1 MKQASNL
8 SPNSRVKWQQDNS
21 RDQQSSSYQYKDDQL
36 QYQNQKKNTSP
47 IRQQQ
52 SNSSSKLLSNST
64 ASILERLKE
73 KQSQP
78 PKLVISGNGN
88 QNGNNQYFNSPF
100 NKSSSSLRQI
110 SNGKSPKNY
119 SKYQQQ
125 PQNESEVIEKI
136 NQSPEKLQIHEQY
149 LKYSQEQNNGRS
161 SNLSIRTPTSPQK
174 QQGTLNSFNQNQNNS
189 GLKKMTLEN
198 KSLNFIPDNQEQY
211 GRHLNKSNSEMIA
224 SNVLEKIVD
233 LEIKLKKELIKN
245 QHLETQVDSLNKQN
259 DKLSKLNHDLTMQNS
274 NLVNQITTN
283 DSDNITPSKQTS
295 KKQKNSNNNQEAV
308 DSNNSSMSDINAKDV
323 NYIKSLENEC
333 NKLQVLLEQK
343 NKELQSWMQRYIE
356 MQKKKEQKFEE
367 SETFNIMKK
376 QIEKYEEYS
385 KKQGEQ
391 TRIIENQKSSNERL
405 IENLKDEV
413 AMLKGE
419 RDTWMNKYQEAMK
432 QNNKRDQ
439 DDNYEFMMVK
449 QQKDEIQLKLA
460 QLTDQFNEQNQFLQE
475 QKQWTEHWKNKAVQL
490 ETKVLESQK
499 QDNSKYQQKIDEL
512 ETRIQKLML
521 ENQNIKSNVILE
533 NQIQESERYA
543 RVNAEKQEIQSQYK
557 QLQSKLELLAME
569 FKNER
574 EEKNQL
580 ANQLDQFKNENTEMR
595 INYEKK
601 VTDLENGVKEKANII
616 EQMKK
621 QEKEDQIKEINNRQQ
636 QEIETLKMRNKIVQI
651 ETELGNA
658 KIELEKSQS
667 KTKDYQRELDTW
679 SKKCEALERQHK
691 QQIEELNQHHSQL
704 KQSNIEKEVKAT
716 KLESEGKIFYLDN
729 QVKIMTKEVQI
740 WKEKCQSL
748 ELEYEESIKLKNTE
762 ITESQNKIQLLNQKN
777 LTSLNELNE
786 KYDKEQKAQ
795 QEKIAEQKHQ
805 IKILQQQIEQIQLEN
820 QSLQENS
827 IKRIRELQDIAQ
839 KAQQDIQGNSYS
851 QLDTKIK
858 QLQRQLLQLE
868 IEKNQEIDE
877 KNQQISQLE
886 GDKSQLKEKIQLYSQ
901 EIKNL
906 VSYLDKEKQNVEDLQ
921 KQISQAQREKD
932 DLENQMNDIKDQFE
946 HKSANCDFLLSENEQ
961 LNKQI
966 TGLKIK
972 LNHSQNV
979 QQSRFQQQQSQQQ
992 QQEIRQVQQT
1002 ANRLNQSQQYQQ
1014 SQQQKQQFNNQN
1026 ENQQFILQG
1035 YMNKQDYHQFNNIS
1049 NQNQE
1054 DSNDN
1059 Q

>member
-8 SPNSRVKWQQDNS
+8 SPNSRVRQQQDS
-21 RDQQSSSYQYKDDQL
+21 TKDQQSTSYQYKDEQI
-36 QYQNQKKNTSP
+36 QFQNQKKNTSP
-47 IRQQQ
+47 IRQSQ
-52 SNSSSKLLSNST
+52 SNSSTKLLSNST

-88 QNGNNQYFNSPF
+88 QNGNNNQYFNSPF
-100 NKSSSSLRQI
+100 NKSSSSQRQI

-119 SKYQQQ
+119 FKYQQE
-125 PQNESEVIEKI
+125 PQNESEVIERI
-136 NQSPEKLQIHEQY
+136 NQSPEKLQVHEQY
-149 LKYSQEQNNGRS
+149 LKYSQEHGNGRS

-174 QQGTLNSFNQNQNNS
+174 QHIASFSQSQNQNNS
-189 GLKKMTLEN
+189 GIKKMTSEN
-198 KSLNFIPDNQEQY
+198 RSLNFIPDNQEQY
-211 GRHLNKSNSEMIA
+211 GRHLSKSNSEMIA

-274 NLVNQITTN
+274 NLVNQITI
-283 DSDNITPSKQTS
+283 SDQTTPSRQTS
-295 KKQKNSNNNQEAV
+295 KKQNNVNGNQEAA
-308 DSNNSSMSDINAKDV
+308 DSNNSSMSDINAKDT

-343 NKELQSWMQRYIE
+343 NKELQNWMQRYIE
-356 MQKKKEQKFEE
+356 MQKKKESRFEE

-376 QIEKYEEYS
+376 QIEKYEEFS

-391 TRIIENQKSSNERL
+391 SRIFENQKSSNERL
-405 IENLKDEV
+405 IENLKDEI
-413 AMLKGE
+413 AMLKSE
-419 RDTWMNKYQEAMK
+419 RDTWMNKYQDAMK

-439 DDNYEFMMVK
+439 DDNYEFMMIK
-449 QQKDEIQLKLA
+449 QQKDEMQLKLA

-490 ETKVLESQK
+490 ETKVQETQK
-499 QDNSKYQQKIDEL
+499 QDNSKYLQKIDEL
-512 ETRIQKLML
+512 ETKVQRLVL
-521 ENQNIKSNVILE
+521 ENQNIKSNTILE

-543 RVNAEKQEIQSQYK
+543 KVNAEKQEIQSQYK

-580 ANQLDQFKNENTEMR
+580 ANQLDQFKNESTEMR

-601 VTDLENGVKEKANII
+601 VNDLENAVKEKVNLI

-621 QEKEDQIKEINNRQQ
+621 QEKEEQIKEINNRQQ

-651 ETELGNA
+651 ETELGNC

-667 KTKDYQRELDTW
+667 KIKDYQRELDTW

-729 QVKIMTKEVQI
+729 QVKILTKEVQI
-740 WKEKCQSL
+740 WKDKCQSL

-762 ITESQNKIQLLNQKN
+762 IAESQNKIQLINQKN

-786 KYDKEQKAQ
+786 KYDKESKAQ

-839 KAQQDIQGNSYS
+839 KAQQDIQGNSYT

-921 KQISQAQREKD
+921 KQVKNIKYKSLYQFLSMFYICRFHKLKGKRMTQKIKQTTLRISQNTSLLIAIFYYLKMN
-932 DLENQMNDIKDQFE
+932 NQI
-946 HKSANCDFLLSENEQ
+946 
-961 LNKQI
+961 
-966 TGLKIK
+966 
-972 LNHSQNV
+972 
-979 QQSRFQQQQSQQQ
+979 
-992 QQEIRQVQQT
+992 
-1002 ANRLNQSQQYQQ
+1002 NRLR
-1014 SQQQKQQFNNQN
+1014 
-1026 ENQQFILQG
+1026 
-1035 YMNKQDYHQFNNIS
+1035 D
-1049 NQNQE
+1049 
-1054 DSNDN
+1054 
-1059 Q
+1059 